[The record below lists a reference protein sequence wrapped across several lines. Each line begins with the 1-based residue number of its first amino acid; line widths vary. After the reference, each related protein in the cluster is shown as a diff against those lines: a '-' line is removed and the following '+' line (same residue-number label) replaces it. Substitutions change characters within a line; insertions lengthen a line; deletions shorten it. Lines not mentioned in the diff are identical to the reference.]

1 MRSTVL
7 ALLLPAAALAA
18 PPAAPSAAPSA
29 TASQAAAPR
38 PGEALR
44 GPEAFAAIKDERAR
58 AAALFT
64 EIGKVLTHPRCINCH
79 PATERPLQGDMQ
91 RPHMPWVVRGPTG
104 DGVPGLRCH
113 TCHGEDGNYRT
124 VPGAPH
130 WHLAPASMA
139 WVGKSLPEICAQLKD
154 RERNGGKS
162 MIEMHEHMA
171 HDKLVAYGWK
181 PPPHLE
187 PAPGSQQT
195 LGALFQAWLD
205 AGAHCPD

>member
-1 MRSTVL
+1 MRAALL
-7 ALLLPAAALAA
+7 ALLVPALALAA
-18 PPAAPSAAPSA
+18 PPAASPAEPAKS
-29 TASQAAAPR
+29 T
-38 PGEALR
+38 LR
-44 GPEAFAAIKDERAR
+44 GPEAFTAIQDERAR

-91 RPHMPWVVRGPTG
+91 RPHMPWVARGPTG
-104 DGVPGLRCH
+104 DGLPGLRCH

-162 MIEMHEHMA
+162 MTEMHEHMA
-171 HDKLVAYGWK
+171 HDKLVAYGWN
-181 PPPHLE
+181 PPAHLE
-187 PAPGSQQT
+187 PAPGSQAK